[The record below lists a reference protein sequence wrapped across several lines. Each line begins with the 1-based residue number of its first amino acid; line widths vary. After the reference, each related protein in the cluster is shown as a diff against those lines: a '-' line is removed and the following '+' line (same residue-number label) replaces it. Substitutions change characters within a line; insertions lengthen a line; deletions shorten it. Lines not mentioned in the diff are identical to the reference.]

1 MNSVNNYFHR
11 DQGENKENLIRNST
25 NSNNSF
31 IPGNSKKLL
40 KGTATSQNTGA
51 SMVYPEKKKK
61 KCVVMRDTVTQT
73 EFDDEKI

>member
-1 MNSVNNYFHR
+1 MNSVINYFNR
-11 DQGENKENLIRNST
+11 DQGENKENFIRNST

-40 KGTATSQNTGA
+40 KGTATSQKSGS
-51 SMVYPEKKKK
+51 SMVHPEKKKK
-61 KCVVMRDTVTQT
+61 ECVVMRDTVTQT

>member
-1 MNSVNNYFHR
+1 MNSVNNYFNR

-31 IPGNSKKLL
+31 IPGNSKKFL
-40 KGTATSQNTGA
+40 KGTATSQKSGA
-51 SMVYPEKKKK
+51 SMIHPEKKKK
-61 KCVVMRDTVTQT
+61 ECVVMRDTVTQT